1 MKFVGRM
8 GKRTYIL
15 SKQIRRWKS
24 NTTVTVVW
32 KDEKRWKHPD
42 RLIMWNICEYLPPNL
57 HIHTCIPYEQKRGDG
72 THQHS

>member
-8 GKRTYIL
+8 GKRKYIL
-15 SKQIRRWKS
+15 SAITQMEVQYNGCS
-24 NTTVTVVW
+24 VDTCEVV
-32 KDEKRWKHPD
+32 EASYPD

-72 THQHS
+72 THQQS